1 MEKRKVTMKDVARE
15 AGVST
20 ATVSYVLN
28 YSEKEKISHDT
39 RLKVFAA
46 VKKMGYVPN
55 MTAKSLAGKSSHL
68 LGIIIDLNEKNKKSK
83 LFQYYDIMNEIQRN
97 MHKLG
102 YDAVILSTKD
112 MEKDFEVVSKRS
124 LDGVFIIGMGES
136 QLREIT
142 RGYYVPV
149 VIVDGYLDD
158 DLFFKVLPDYRAVFR
173 KAKDLLDSDNVYL
186 VIEEYSSH
194 LLDQIISEE
203 IGMENVFI
211 NRPDTCL
218 EKFLLDHKNQKGI
231 IMGEILGI
239 QMERFIENENF
250 IVVASGENHSM
261 LLESTQRIV
270 ISNKEKAEW
279 AVKIMETLLKLEAID
294 EVPKSIY
301 IEPRT

>member
-1 MEKRKVTMKDVARE
+1 MEKHKVTMKDIAKE

-55 MTAKSLAGKSSHL
+55 MTAKSLAGKNSHL
-68 LGIIIDLNEKNKKSK
+68 VGIIIDLNEKNKKSK

-102 YDAVILSTKD
+102 YDVVILSTKEI
-112 MEKDFEVVSKRS
+112 EKDFEVVSKRS

-136 QLREIT
+136 QLREIA
-142 RGYYVPV
+142 RSYYVPII
-149 VIVDGYLDD
+149 IVDGYLDD

-173 KAKDLLDSDNVYL
+173 KAKGLLGSDHVYL
-186 VIEEYSSH
+186 VIEEYSSN
-194 LLDQIISEE
+194 LLNNIITEE
-203 IGMENVFI
+203 FGMENVFI
-211 NRPDTCL
+211 NRPNTSM
-218 EKFLLDHKNQKGI
+218 EAFLLDHKNQKGI

-239 QMERFIENENF
+239 QMERFVENDNF
-250 IVVASGENHSM
+250 IVVTSGENTSM
-261 LLESTQRIV
+261 LLESTKRIV
-270 ISNKEKAEW
+270 VSNKEKAEW
-279 AVKIMETLLKLEAID
+279 AVKIMEKLLKLEGYD
-294 EVPKSIY
+294 DVPKSIY
-301 IEPRT
+301 IEPKD